1 MVYLR
6 ITQPKTGLFGQN
18 YKNLVLPCR
27 RGNCK
32 LTTLGQKCEIGLRR
46 KTYNVLAGSV
56 LSVWTKVEEV
66 LTHDGNKRGQDSKM
80 QVLYVYLITITS
92 LIPIFHLHIIFIF
105 NTLISLIICFL
116 ENVVQG

>member
-1 MVYLR
+1 MYL
-6 ITQPKTGLFGQN
+6 LFF
-18 YKNLVLPCR
+18 LLR

-80 QVLYVYLITITS
+80 QVRKLFSQSSTDVPALLPCALLPRQARGTFKKQFTKPS
-92 LIPIFHLHIIFIF
+92 
-105 NTLISLIICFL
+105 
-116 ENVVQG
+116 V

>member
-1 MVYLR
+1 M
-6 ITQPKTGLFGQN
+6 TLF
-18 YKNLVLPCR
+18 YR

-32 LTTLGQKCEIGLRR
+32 ITTLGQKCEIGLRR

-80 QVLYVYLITITS
+80 QVR
-92 LIPIFHLHIIFIF
+92 
-105 NTLISLIICFL
+105 TLS
-116 ENVVQG
+116 